1 MIKISVKI
9 RPFQKTSFRSGD
21 IVKWTGSG
29 NYDLLVDFQYRVSN
43 VYQIKDNNGEII
55 EVFTLMG
62 LENYFFS
69 SDFFKLISLYEDET

>member
-29 NYDLLVDFQYRVSN
+29 NYDLLVDFQYRVSD

-62 LENYFFS
+62 LENCFFS
-69 SDFFKLISLYEDET
+69 SDFFKLISLYEDKT